1 VGQPTATIGRFARS
15 RARQR
20 LLAITVGLGLL
31 AAVAVHFTGPAA
43 NRSFASVSGIVQSLM
58 SVAVPLIGILLVG
71 DVRRGPRP
79 ARLAPALL
87 ASGLLAVLVGV
98 VGIII
103 STVTLLVAP
112 ETAADP
118 WARAGTIA
126 VGSVLVQVVA
136 VLVGTGL
143 GLLVRPPVLAFIA
156 TIVVP
161 MGLWFALSALPSAQ
175 DWLTPYA
182 AAQNLLRGEMTALTW
197 AQWSVVVL
205 LWGVGLNALGAARLK
220 RAG

>member
-1 VGQPTATIGRFARS
+1 V
-15 RARQR
+15 
-20 LLAITVGLGLL
+20 TVGLGLL

-43 NRSFASVSGIVQSLM
+43 SRSFASVSGAVQILM
-58 SVAVPLIGILLVG
+58 SVAVPLFGILLVG

-79 ARLAPALL
+79 ARLTPALL
-87 ASGLLAVLVGV
+87 GSGLLAGGVGV

-103 STVTLLVAP
+103 SAVTLLVAP
-112 ETAADP
+112 ETAPDP

-143 GLLVRPPVLAFIA
+143 GLLIRPAVLAFVA

-161 MGLWFALSALPSAQ
+161 MSVWLGLSAVPSAQ
-175 DWLTPYA
+175 EWLTPYA
-182 AAQNLLRGEMTALTW
+182 TAQHLLSGEMTALTW
-197 AQWSVVVL
+197 TQWCVIAL
-205 LWGVGLNALGAARLK
+205 LWSVGLNALGAARL
-220 RAG
+220 RRY

>member
-1 VGQPTATIGRFARS
+1 
-15 RARQR
+15 
-20 LLAITVGLGLL
+20 
-31 AAVAVHFTGPAA
+31 
-43 NRSFASVSGIVQSLM
+43 M

-79 ARLAPALL
+79 ARLAPALP
-87 ASGLLAVLVGV
+87 ASGLLAALVGV
-98 VGIII
+98 AGITI

-126 VGSVLVQVVA
+126 VGSLLVQVVA

-143 GLLVRPPVLAFIA
+143 GLLIRPPVIAFVT
-156 TIVVP
+156 TIVLP
-161 MGLWFALSALPSAQ
+161 MGLWFALNALPSVQ

-182 AAQNLLRGEMTALTW
+182 TVQNLLSGEMTTRAW
-197 AQWSVVVL
+197 AQWGVVAL